1 MEEFRKKLK
10 KRLRIY
16 WALIIVFT
24 ISYVLLLIFGS
35 DKDYGIRYNGGFF
48 SGIITVSVMN
58 LVKIK
63 KSLKDE
69 KKFKEQYIREN
80 DERLGT
86 IEKEVAKTTFNVT
99 LVVLC
104 MAVIV
109 SNYFNIIVSCTL
121 ACVLGIISVIYLGSL
136 IYYNK
141 KM

>member
-10 KRLRIY
+10 KRLKIF

-24 ISYVLLLIFGS
+24 ISYVLLLVFGS
-35 DKDYGIRYNGGFF
+35 DKGYNGGFF
-48 SGIITVSVMN
+48 TGIITVSIMN
-58 LVKIK
+58 LVRTK

-99 LVVLC
+99 LVVLSL
-104 MAVIV
+104 AVIV

-121 ACVLGIISVIYLGSL
+121 ACVLGIISAIYLGSL

>member
-10 KRLRIY
+10 KRLKIF

-35 DKDYGIRYNGGFF
+35 DKGYNGGFF
-48 SGIITVSVMN
+48 TGIITVSIMN
-58 LVKIK
+58 LVRTK

-99 LVVLC
+99 LVVLSL
-104 MAVIV
+104 AVIV

-121 ACVLGIISVIYLGSL
+121 ACVLGIISAIYLGSL

>member
-35 DKDYGIRYNGGFF
+35 EKGYNGGFF
-48 SGIITVSVMN
+48 TGIITVSIIN
-58 LVKIK
+58 LVRIK

-99 LVVLC
+99 LVVLS

>member
-10 KRLRIY
+10 KRLKIF

-35 DKDYGIRYNGGFF
+35 DKGYNGGFF
-48 SGIITVSVMN
+48 AGIITVSVMN
-58 LVKIK
+58 LVRIK

>member
-10 KRLRIY
+10 KRLKIF

-35 DKDYGIRYNGGFF
+35 DKGYNGGFF
-48 SGIITVSVMN
+48 TGIITVSIMN
-58 LVKIK
+58 LVRTK

-99 LVVLC
+99 LVVLSL
-104 MAVIV
+104 AVIV

>member
-10 KRLRIY
+10 KRVKIF

-35 DKDYGIRYNGGFF
+35 DKGYNGGFF
-48 SGIITVSVMN
+48 TGIITVSIMN
-58 LVKIK
+58 LVRTK

>member
-10 KRLRIY
+10 KRLKIF

-35 DKDYGIRYNGGFF
+35 DKGYNGGFF
-48 SGIITVSVMN
+48 TGIITVSIMN
-58 LVKIK
+58 LVRTK

-86 IEKEVAKTTFNVT
+86 IEKEVTKTTFNVT
-99 LVVLC
+99 LVVLSL
-104 MAVIV
+104 AVIV

-121 ACVLGIISVIYLGSL
+121 ACVLGIISAIYLGSL

>member
-10 KRLRIY
+10 KRLKIF

-24 ISYVLLLIFGS
+24 ISYVLLLVFGS
-35 DKDYGIRYNGGFF
+35 DKGYNGGFF
-48 SGIITVSVMN
+48 TGIITVSIMN
-58 LVKIK
+58 LVRTK

-86 IEKEVAKTTFNVT
+86 IEKEVTKTTFNVT
-99 LVVLC
+99 LVVLSL
-104 MAVIV
+104 AVIV

-121 ACVLGIISVIYLGSL
+121 ACVLGIISAIYLGSL